1 MSEEKRQQ
9 GVQSV
14 EVGMQLARHLA
25 LAGAP
30 MSLSELASS
39 AGMPPSKAHRY
50 LVSLIRSG
58 LVSQNPNTGRYDL
71 GPLASDLGFAALA
84 RLDIA
89 EVSAAYIEQAR
100 AQLDETLLLAVWGN
114 RGPTVVRWVESTR
127 PVTVNVRLGSVMP
140 LLTSATGRAF
150 LAWMPPAVTT
160 RYVDGELALPTCPL
174 QNRQEVETL
183 IEQTRRHGLSRV
195 QGEMLPG
202 VSALAAPVLNR
213 QDELVCVL
221 TALGP
226 QQAFD
231 ADWEGEVAAALR
243 EQAAALSA
251 RFGHRPAAGL
261 ADQESVV
268 QAVKDR
274 HNSAGR

>member
-1 MSEEKRQQ
+1 MSDDKRRQ

-14 EVGMQLARHLA
+14 EVGMHLA
-25 LAGAP
+25 QCLAMAGAP
-30 MSLSELASS
+30 MSLSELASA
-39 AGMPPSKAHRY
+39 AGMPPAKAHRY

-58 LVSQNPNTGRYDL
+58 LVSQNPATGRYDL
-71 GPLASDLGFAALA
+71 GPLASDIGFAALA
-84 RLDIA
+84 RLDVA
-89 EVSAAYIEQAR
+89 EVSAAYIETAR

-140 LLTSATGRAF
+140 LLSSATGRAF

-160 RYVDGELALPTCPL
+160 PYVDSELALPTCPL
-174 QNRQEVETL
+174 QSRKEVDAL
-183 IEQTRRHGLSRV
+183 ISQTRRHGLSRV

-226 QQAFD
+226 QEAFD
-231 ADWEGEVAAALR
+231 AGWEGEVAAALSG
-243 EQAAALSA
+243 QAAALSV

-261 ADQESVV
+261 ADREGVV
-268 QAVKDR
+268 QAREDR
-274 HNSAGR
+274 HSPGGR